1 MNIDNSTNI
10 SSVVSQSLSKL
21 NLNTLNRSYKAGEK
35 EENNAKIENEEF
47 LKNNVSKEE
56 TKETAKPSHNIDV
69 AEIQKYANLMGEN
82 LTIEDINYGLMY
94 GRSVIADFNA

>member
-1 MNIDNSTNI
+1 MNIDNSVNI

-21 NLNTLNRSYKAGEK
+21 NINASNRSYKSGEK
-35 EENNAKIENEEF
+35 EENNAKIEDIEQSQDSV
-47 LKNNVSKEE
+47 LKEISKE
-56 TKETAKPSHNIDV
+56 TTRPNSNIDV

-94 GRSVIADFNA
+94 GRSVIADFSA

>member
-21 NLNTLNRSYKAGEK
+21 NINSSNRSYKSGEK
-35 EENNAKIENEEF
+35 EQNDVKIDNSEQQ
-47 LKNNVSKEE
+47 NNVSKETIEE
-56 TKETAKPSHNIDV
+56 TTRPNFNIDV

-94 GRSVIADFNA
+94 GRSVIADFSA